1 MFYDMFPSAYH
12 RCARLQ
18 LDFYLFFRPLQLH
31 MYNFYYIYIFYIFIK
46 FFIFIFMNIIH
57 ADLSLSFLSQ
67 VKLIYE
73 LAEYHAHFSLTI
85 TEFDAKIQTTGLL
98 HVVCMQA
105 NQIMFIAEARHKCG
119 KW

>member
-1 MFYDMFPSAYH
+1 MYKYILYLYIIYFYKIFHLHIHEYHSANSSFSFP
-12 RCARLQ
+12 
-18 LDFYLFFRPLQLH
+18 F
-31 MYNFYYIYIFYIFIK
+31 
-46 FFIFIFMNIIH
+46 
-57 ADLSLSFLSQ
+57 Q
-67 VKLIYE
+67 VKLICE

-98 HVVCMQA
+98 HVVFMQA